1 MKYKTLLVDKQGGV
15 GIITFNRPEKL
26 NAYNRALIAEF
37 DSVLARFERDEKVR
51 AIIITGSGERAFSA
65 GADIH
70 EMTALSEVER
80 EKRDSRRTNWTWHL
94 ATYKKPTIGAI
105 NGLAYGGGAL
115 LSSLVDIRL
124 GCERTSFRFLSA
136 VYGRVNSTWS
146 LPLIVGWPIAK
157 ELMFTGRI
165 VEAEEALRIGLLNR
179 LVPSSELMKVAL
191 EIGYTITANDA
202 AAVQGI
208 KEILTRDIGMSLRE
222 MMLNEIQ
229 TVSRSLPP
237 PPPQESFK
245 TFLERGAK

>member
-1 MKYKTLLVDKQGGV
+1 MKYKTLLVDTQGGV

-26 NAYNRALIAEF
+26 NAYNRALMAEF
-37 DSVLARFERDEKVR
+37 DSVLTRFERDEKVK
-51 AIIITGSGERAFSA
+51 AIIITGSGKRAFSA

-70 EMTALSEVER
+70 EMTALSEVEQK
-80 EKRDSRRTNWTWHL
+80 KRDSRRSDWTWHL

-124 GCERTSFRFLSA
+124 GCERTSFRFLST

-146 LPLIVGWPIAK
+146 LPLIVGWPMAK

-191 EIGYTITANDA
+191 EIGGTITANDA

-245 TFLERGAK
+245 TFLERDAK

>member
-1 MKYKTLLVDKQGGV
+1 MRYKTLLVDKQGGA
-15 GIITFNRPEKL
+15 GIIIFNRPEKL
-26 NAYNRALIAEF
+26 NAYNRALITEF

-51 AIIITGSGERAFSA
+51 AVIITGSGERAFSA

-70 EMTALSEVER
+70 EMTALSEIEQ
-80 EKRDSRRTNWTWHL
+80 EARDSRRSDWAWHL
-94 ATYKKPTIGAI
+94 ATYKKPTIGAV

-146 LPLIVGWPIAK
+146 LPLIVGWPMAK

-191 EIGYTITANDA
+191 EIGSTITANDA

-208 KEILTRDIGMSLRE
+208 KEILTQDIGMSLRE

-229 TVSRSLPP
+229 TVSRSLPAP
-237 PPPQESFK
+237 PPRESFK
-245 TFLERGAK
+245 AFLERGAK